1 MIHLKTYL
9 LLFIALLAVA
19 HPTVTDDDFEN
30 PTPALV
36 ERGRPSGARGPPGGG
51 GGGPPPWVK
60 AKFGGQKPSGAGGPP
75 QAQQSTQ
82 DQSQGSSGG
91 DSSQQQQPQRP
102 PAGGYP
108 SGSKAK
114 AGKGGAGAHGG
125 SGGQSGQSGQD
136 GQSGQSGDSGSNQP
150 QPSGS
155 AQQPQPTAQ
164 QPAPASGGSGAGSG
178 YMSTVN
184 TWRSKMSLSPFT
196 QDSKLEANALDTSQ
210 SSGGQL
216 KHKLNSGSMGQVMA
230 PGNSGNF
237 ESVFVGGWLCE
248 MPQLPGL
255 GSSVCNTMSKGW
267 NHAGQTGHAELLS
280 SKTYKKI
287 GCALASGIW
296 TCDLA

>member
-1 MIHLKTYL
+1 MIHLRTYL
-9 LLFIALLAVA
+9 LLFIALLAIA
-19 HPTVTDDDFEN
+19 HPTVTDDDFEV

-36 ERGRPSGARGPPGGG
+36 ERGRPSGAPSGFRGPPGGGG

-60 AKFGGQKPSGAGGPP
+60 AKFGGKPPGGSGGPP
-75 QAQQSTQ
+75 QQSQQPPQ

-91 DSSQQQQPQRP
+91 DSSQQQSQQPQGP

-108 SGSKAK
+108 AGAKAK
-114 AGKGGAGAHGG
+114 AYKGGAGGHGG
-125 SGGQSGQSGQD
+125 SGGQSGS
-136 GQSGQSGDSGSNQP
+136 SGDNSNNQP
-150 QPSGS
+150 PPSGS
-155 AQQPQPTAQ
+155 AQQPQQPQPTAQ
-164 QPAPASGGSGAGSG
+164 QPASGGGGGGSG
-178 YMSTVN
+178 YMATVN